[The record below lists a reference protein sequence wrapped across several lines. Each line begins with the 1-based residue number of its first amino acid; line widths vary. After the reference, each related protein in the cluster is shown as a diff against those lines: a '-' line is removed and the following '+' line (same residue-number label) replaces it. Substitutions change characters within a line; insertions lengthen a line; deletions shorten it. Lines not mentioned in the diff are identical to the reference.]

1 MDLKAVIIK
10 EAVRAS
16 IWGGIFLIVMTI
28 FMSAI
33 KQNIKE
39 GIDFGLKSVATEAK
53 QAAIDPELIGKTK
66 QLVKEGIEFGLNRV
80 AAEAKKIATD
90 PYLIGKAKQLVKEG
104 IEYSLDSAGNKYVEA
119 IVKSEIAKQE
129 ITAK

>member
-39 GIDFGLKSVATEAK
+39 GID
-53 QAAIDPELIGKTK
+53 
-66 QLVKEGIEFGLNRV
+66 FGLNRV